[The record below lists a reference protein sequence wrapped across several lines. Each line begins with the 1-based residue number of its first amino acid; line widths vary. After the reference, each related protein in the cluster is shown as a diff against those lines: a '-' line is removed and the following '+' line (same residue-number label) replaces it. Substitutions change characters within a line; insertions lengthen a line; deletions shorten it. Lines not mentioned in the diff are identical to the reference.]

1 MKLINWAA
9 RHLFIRDRRQSG
21 SAAVEAAII
30 LPLLLALT
38 TALFD
43 LGFAAYEDM
52 QIQSA
57 ADAGAQYAAANTWDA
72 AKISAVVT
80 GATGGSGITAT
91 PAPSQFCAC
100 PTGGTLTT
108 ISCTSKCANGNTPSI
123 YALVSAQKAHTT
135 VLPYPILPQP
145 LTLSGQA
152 ITRIQ

>member
-1 MKLINWAA
+1 MNPTRSMLNQ
-9 RHLFIRDRRQSG
+9 FRRQWWTSG

-30 LPLLLALT
+30 LPFLLMLA

-52 QIQSA
+52 QVQSA
-57 ADAGAQYAAANTWDA
+57 ADAGAQYAVANGWDI
-72 AKISAVVT
+72 AKISGVVT
-80 GATGGSGITAT
+80 GATGGTGITAS

-100 PTGGTLTT
+100 PTGGMLTD
-108 ISCTSKCANGNTPSI
+108 ISCALKCANGNTPSV
-123 YALVSAQKAHTT
+123 YARVNAQKAHTT

-145 LTLSGQA
+145 LTLTGQA